1 MFGFFK
7 IKALLCGMFL
17 ATPAVAAWVFRN
29 PDAVVTR
36 PEVRSISYNSTAP
49 RPQTVVRVP
58 VEVVAEGSAPRWIY
72 VEVGSQAV
80 PEPGIASLLA
90 LGSLLLI
97 LRRQRNR

>member
-1 MFGFFK
+1 
-7 IKALLCGMFL
+7 MFL